1 MLPLLDHSL
10 TCSTAY
16 KLSQTSWKS
25 KTALIQWQRTEIL
38 RNHGKN
44 SYRGGFLTR
53 LMLTKMHIHADMV
66 DMQAEVTDST
76 AYFTA
81 FNEKACEFSFAHF
94 GATFYVAMII
104 GERPPARRNVQ
115 AEAPQ
120 PPDAKSTPSR
130 ETIFRFC

>member
-1 MLPLLDHSL
+1 
-10 TCSTAY
+10 
-16 KLSQTSWKS
+16 
-25 KTALIQWQRTEIL
+25 L

-53 LMLTKMHIHADMV
+53 LMLTKMHISNSLD
-66 DMQAEVTDST
+66 TDST

-81 FNEKACEFSFAHF
+81 FNEKACAFSFAHF

-115 AEAPQ
+115 AEEKGSRQTAQRRPLVS
-120 PPDAKSTPSR
+120 PEKERLGGGEGGRSTYHELR
-130 ETIFRFC
+130 CCRHAYCMINFDIQ